1 MGNAIRGVP
10 GTCIFDPIMP
20 VQIMSDTIMDFY
32 RIQKMTGFLSILMLC
47 WLLPLRSNAQDSI
60 APGTRC
66 VVCEKPILQGRVYKH
81 AKGIICE
88 SCFQIVDHCSVCGL
102 PVRDGYGKTG
112 DGRLICKRDLPNVV
126 LEQAQ
131 LEALFK
137 EATHELYRL
146 SGGQMTLKH
155 PDVHLQLFDV
165 DYWNYQNGTAVPSH
179 LKRLGMSRTTRKG
192 DRVNHSVIVQSAQ
205 LKAETLGVC
214 MHEFT
219 HLWINE
225 VVPTNRVID
234 PDTLEALCELMT
246 YKVHSNL
253 NQQEQMERVLINPYT
268 NGKTREFVKLEEHFG
283 MQAIL
288 TWITQGTEAQLNE
301 STIQHLAQAPIFP
314 TVSTA
319 PPVARTGYDRL
330 KLMGI
335 LGSKSHRQAMI
346 NGKPFGV
353 NEEFSL
359 TLDGNPVQVR
369 CMEIGERSAVVKVQ
383 GSNAPITLYLNQ

>member
-1 MGNAIRGVP
+1 MVPRTPTHFIGNTCRGL
-10 GTCIFDPIMP
+10 
-20 VQIMSDTIMDFY
+20 Y
-32 RIQKMTGFLSILMLC
+32 RAHAMAGFLSILLIC
-47 WLLPLRSNAQDSI
+47 WLFPLLPCAQEGI

-81 AKGIICE
+81 ARGIICE

-102 PVRDGYGKTG
+102 PVRDGFGKTG

-126 LEQAQ
+126 LEQSQ

-155 PDVHLQLFDV
+155 PEVHLQLFDV
-165 DYWNYQNGTAVPSH
+165 DYWNYQNGTAIPSH
-179 LKRLGMSRTTRKG
+179 LKRLGLSRTTRQG

-214 MHEFT
+214 VHEFT

-225 VVPTNRVID
+225 VVPTNRVIES
-234 PDTLEALCELMT
+234 DTLEALCELMT
-246 YKVHSNL
+246 YKVHSTL
-253 NQQEQMERVLINPYT
+253 NHEEQTERVLTNPYT
-268 NGKTREFVKLEEHFG
+268 NGKIREFVQLEERYG

-288 TWITQGTEAQLNE
+288 NWITKGTQPQLNE
-301 STIQHLAQAPIFP
+301 ATIQHLAQTPAFP
-314 TVSTA
+314 AVSPTPTA
-319 PPVARTGYDRL
+319 PRTGYDRL

-335 LGSKSHRQAMI
+335 LGSKTRRQAMI
-346 NGKPFGV
+346 NGKPFAL
-353 NEEFSL
+353 NDELSL
-359 TLDGNPVQVR
+359 TLHGNSVQVK
-369 CMEIGERSAVVKVQ
+369 CLEIGDRSVVIKVQ
-383 GSNAPITLYLNQ
+383 GSNAPVTLHLTQ